1 MSKNNFLPP
10 TENLAAKVR
19 NDRPIIFMPKI
30 AFLGPQMIYL
40 ETLYLLTL
48 FLLLL
53 SFILSLFFS
62 QINSSLETY
71 FPDTPDKHHREKV
84 FPTMRSLS
92 GHDVKCQGVRCLRKV
107 PVQDFPL
114 TSCIFLETQYCWG
127 LTFLIFKIKQAGLP
141 LSCSNYFLN
150 LQNPF
155 LKENHMRNIKME
167 KILKKSFSG
176 SIGEWGK

>member
-1 MSKNNFLPP
+1 VALTWAHGLFTPPDLSLVLSLYFFTLPTFFFP
-10 TENLAAKVR
+10 PVSC
-19 NDRPIIFMPKI
+19 DF
-30 AFLGPQMIYL
+30 F
-40 ETLYLLTL
+40 
-48 FLLLL
+48 FLL

-62 QINSSLETY
+62 QMNSSLETY

-84 FPTMRSLS
+84 FPTMRSPS
-92 GHDVKCQGVRCLRKV
+92 GHDVKCQSVQCLRKV

-141 LSCSNYFLN
+141 LSCSNYFLK

-155 LKENHMRNIKME
+155 LKENHTRNIKME
-167 KILKKSFSG
+167 KVLKKSFSG
-176 SIGEWGK
+176 SIGGWGK

>member
-1 MSKNNFLPP
+1 MASHL
-10 TENLAAKVR
+10 ESRLSGSHLGS
-19 NDRPIIFMPKI
+19 RPLHTSRPLSS
-30 AFLGPQMIYL
+30 A
-40 ETLYLLTL
+40 LTL
-48 FLLLL
+48 LFYFAKFFFPPVSWFFLLL

-71 FPDTPDKHHREKV
+71 FPDTSDKHHREKV